1 MPKRKSCLV
10 AYPVGIPQRNQSV
23 SQKEYKPLC
32 GEGTKPIFI
41 LCRLQIVTSPTE
53 ILLLLS
59 FCLCEGLIV
68 ELWILFESCW
78 L

>member
-23 SQKEYKPLC
+23 SQSVSQKEYKPLC
-32 GEGTKPIFI
+32 GEVTKPIFI

-59 FCLCEGLIV
+59 FCLCEGFIV
-68 ELWILFESCW
+68 ELWILF
-78 L
+78 